1 MSFAPVGPTSEWGS
15 RASLRIV
22 ARNGRPAQDRR
33 LAAEVVVA
41 GDRVN
46 GTRRTWSSPSPSRA
60 APTWLSTTRAN
71 SAGMRSRALRSPDWQ
86 RRRCGSR
93 MTIECTGTIN
103 LQDADF
109 DL

>member
-1 MSFAPVGPTSEWGS
+1 MSFAPVGPTSEWG
-15 RASLRIV
+15 LRIS
-22 ARNGRPAQDRR
+22 QDRR
-33 LAAEVVVA
+33 AERPPGSGPQVGRRSGGGQGSRERHAQDVVQ
-41 GDRVN
+41 
-46 GTRRTWSSPSPSRA
+46 PSPSRA

-71 SAGMRSRALRSPDWQ
+71 SAGMRSRALRSPDQQ
-86 RRRCGSR
+86 RHRCGSR